1 MKVTSILIPGLVAA
15 AAAAGSVT
23 AAGASTAQPQNPA
36 HHLTVKA
43 ATWLEG
49 RPDSGGNGNWA
60 TDRMYRELTI
70 TGTGPAAGGG
80 YGYTATV
87 EDVGGFRTDQGA
99 YTPNQGGTYSGDKIR
114 GQVSGWFSGKA
125 SYSFT
130 ASTLPSTA
138 KNAGVPGSE
147 DGAPATAEQTTSD
160 WYEQAFPAGT
170 TFGGAGIG
178 NWSWTYAGPVC
189 RTYKTVY
196 RHHHWVKIAVYSQQ
210 HWTDSLAGGG
220 GQLSADGNITGVC

>member
-1 MKVTSILIPGLVAA
+1 MRLTSILVPGLVVA

-23 AAGASTAQPQNPA
+23 AAGASTAQAQHPS

-43 ATWLEG
+43 VTRLEE

-60 TDRMYRELTI
+60 TDRMSRKLTI
-70 TGTGPAAGGG
+70 TETGPVTGG
-80 YGYTATV
+80 YAYTATV
-87 EDVGGFRTDQGA
+87 EDAGGFRTDRGA
-99 YTPNQGGTYSGDKIR
+99 YTPNQGAPYTGDKIH
-114 GQVSGWFSGKA
+114 GQVSGWMTGKA

-130 ASTLPSTA
+130 ASTLPSTK
-138 KNAGVPGSE
+138 KNAGVPGAE
-147 DGAPATAEQTTSD
+147 DGAPATPEQTTSD

-178 NWSWTYAGPVC
+178 DWSWKYAGPVC

-210 HWTDSLAGGG
+210 HWTDSLAGDG
-220 GQLSADGNITGVC
+220 GQLKADGNITGVC